1 MISYL
6 LLFCDETLTK
16 ITRPGKTPFPPQK
29 KEIASKQKSLESFQS
44 NELNLL

>member
-16 ITRPGKTPFPPQK
+16 ITRPGKTPFPPS
-29 KEIASKQKSLESFQS
+29 KERNSF
-44 NELNLL
+44 ETKITRIIPIKRT

>member
-16 ITRPGKTPFPPQK
+16 ITGPGKTPQK